1 VTIVF
6 INRARRHARSALLT
20 KGRHPM
26 RNLVFCLALACIP
39 AAVLIAPSVH
49 AADTPTVSPQSA
61 EAKDLEP
68 VRAEIKAKQYNVALA
83 QLKVLVVKYPDA
95 DTYTLL
101 GHALWKT
108 GDRQQGMAY
117 YNKALALN
125 PLHRGALE
133 YQGELY
139 VALGQVDKAKENLA
153 KLKGVCPFGCEEASD
168 LGEAIEHA
176 PKGG

>member
-6 INRARRHARSALLT
+6 INRARRHARSALLK

-26 RNLVFCLALACIP
+26 RVVPPILVILLTAALALP
-39 AAVLIAPSVH
+39 VQAASDPGPVNQ
-49 AADTPTVSPQSA
+49 TPYLDSA
-61 EAKDLEP
+61 
-68 VRAEIKAKQYNVALA
+68 RAEIKAKKYDAALA
-83 QLKVLVVKYPDA
+83 ELKVLVVKYQNA
-95 DTYTLL
+95 DVYTLL

-108 GDRQQGMAY
+108 GDRQQGMDY
-117 YNKALALN
+117 YNKALAIN

-139 VALGQVDKAKENLA
+139 VVLGQVGKAKENLA

-168 LGEAIEHA
+168 LAEAIEHA

>member
-1 VTIVF
+1 
-6 INRARRHARSALLT
+6 
-20 KGRHPM
+20 M
-26 RNLVFCLALACIP
+26 RNLVLCLALACLP
-39 AAVLIAPSVH
+39 CVALNSPPVH
-49 AADTPTVSPQSA
+49 AADSPSTGP
-61 EAKDLEP
+61 ESTETKDLEP
-68 VRAEIKAKQYNVALA
+68 ARALIKAKKYDAALA
-83 QLKVLVVKYPDA
+83 QLKVLVVKYPTADA
-95 DTYTLL
+95 YTLL

-139 VALGQVDKAKENLA
+139 VALGQADKAKENLV

-168 LGEAIEHA
+168 LSEAIEHA
-176 PKGG
+176 PKGS